1 MQTGHL
7 LLFEH
12 PFVLDGYYLDEVF
25 DIAMPVVE
33 HTPCEGTACVQIVLA
48 DELEQFLPRNTV
60 LYEREL
66 YHIHIA
72 EVVEGM
78 VRVVDVCDATT
89 HAGSEVAPSLAQ
101 YHHTATSHILATV
114 VAGTF
119 NYGDGTRVTH
129 TEALAHLTVDIEFA
143 AGGTIE
149 SCVSGN
155 DVLFGFVVIAPAG
168 RRQDRDTAT
177 TESLAEIVVGLA
189 FQTDVQPFHGE
200 GASYLRHDRYS

>member
-1 MQTGHL
+1 
-7 LLFEH
+7 
-12 PFVLDGYYLDEVF
+12 
-25 DIAMPVVE
+25 MPVVE

-66 YHIHIA
+66 YHIHIT

-78 VRVVDVCDATT
+78 IRVVDVCDAAT

-119 NYGDGTRVTH
+119 NHGDGTRVAH

-149 SCVSGN
+149 SRISGN

-168 RRQDRDTAT
+168 RRQDRDTPT

-200 GASYLRHDRYS
+200 GTKALACRPLELNLDRGIGQSLFTVLLGDDTTEHRT